1 MSTKGGHNLQNKETT
16 MKDNKSKQIAI
27 LERILSYAEFKKK
40 HLPEL
45 KVMAEKLK
53 KLRDENSLHST
64 PTKR

>member
-1 MSTKGGHNLQNKETT
+1 

-64 PTKR
+64 HTKR

>member
-1 MSTKGGHNLQNKETT
+1 MSTKSTHNQQKQEI

-45 KVMAEKLK
+45 KILADKLK
-53 KLRDENSLHST
+53 ELKDENTH
-64 PTKR
+64 

>member
-1 MSTKGGHNLQNKETT
+1 MSTKGAHNQQKQEIT
-16 MKDNKSKQIAI
+16 MKDNKTKQIAI

-45 KVMAEKLK
+45 KVYVEILK
-53 KLRDENSLHST
+53 KLKDENSLHST

>member
-1 MSTKGGHNLQNKETT
+1 MSTKGGHNLQNKEIT

-45 KVMAEKLK
+45 KVMADKLK
-53 KLRDENSLHST
+53 ELKDENRKTNKGKDS
-64 PTKR
+64 

>member
-1 MSTKGGHNLQNKETT
+1 MSTKGGHNLQNKGTT
-16 MKDNKSKQIAI
+16 MKDNKTKQIAI

-45 KVMAEKLK
+45 RVYADKLK

>member
-1 MSTKGGHNLQNKETT
+1 MSTKSTHNQQKQEI

-45 KVMAEKLK
+45 RVMADKLK
-53 KLRDENSLHST
+53 KLKDE
-64 PTKR
+64 KI

>member
-1 MSTKGGHNLQNKETT
+1 MSTFGRHNLQNTEIT

-45 KVMAEKLK
+45 RVYADKLK
-53 KLRDENSLHST
+53 KLRDEKHRT
-64 PTKR
+64 AIE

>member
-1 MSTKGGHNLQNKETT
+1 MSTKGGHNLQNKEIT
-16 MKDNKSKQIAI
+16 MKDNKTKQIAI

-40 HLPEL
+40 HLQEL
-45 KVMAEKLK
+45 RVYADKLK

>member
-1 MSTKGGHNLQNKETT
+1 VAVAFLPPTLRDEWVSCSNF

-45 KVMAEKLK
+45 RVYADKLK
-53 KLRDENSLHST
+53 KLRDEN
-64 PTKR
+64 

>member
-1 MSTKGGHNLQNKETT
+1 MKIVYIAHPLSGDIEGNL
-16 MKDNKSKQIAI
+16 SKQIAI

-45 KVMAEKLK
+45 RVYAEKLK

>member
-1 MSTKGGHNLQNKETT
+1 MSTKGEYNLQNKEII

-45 KVMAEKLK
+45 KVMADKLK

>member
-1 MSTKGGHNLQNKETT
+1 MSTKGGHNLQNKEIT

-45 KVMAEKLK
+45 RVYADKLK
-53 KLRDENSLHST
+53 KLRDDT
-64 PTKR
+64 RTD

>member
-40 HLPEL
+40 HLPMLEL
-45 KVMAEKLK
+45 LADKLK
-53 KLRDENSLHST
+53 KLKDESH
-64 PTKR
+64 

>member
-1 MSTKGGHNLQNKETT
+1 MSTKGGHNLQNKEII

-45 KVMAEKLK
+45 ILFADKLK
-53 KLRDENSLHST
+53 KLKDERRNKTLC
-64 PTKR
+64 

>member
-1 MSTKGGHNLQNKETT
+1 MSTKGGHNLQNKEIT
-16 MKDNKSKQIAI
+16 MKDNKTKQIAI

-45 KVMAEKLK
+45 KILADKLK

>member
-1 MSTKGGHNLQNKETT
+1 MSTKSTHNQQKQEI

-45 KVMAEKLK
+45 RVYADKLK
-53 KLRDENSLHST
+53 KLKDE
-64 PTKR
+64 KI

>member
-1 MSTKGGHNLQNKETT
+1 

-45 KVMAEKLK
+45 RVYADKLK
-53 KLRDENSLHST
+53 KLKDEKHRT
-64 PTKR
+64 AIE